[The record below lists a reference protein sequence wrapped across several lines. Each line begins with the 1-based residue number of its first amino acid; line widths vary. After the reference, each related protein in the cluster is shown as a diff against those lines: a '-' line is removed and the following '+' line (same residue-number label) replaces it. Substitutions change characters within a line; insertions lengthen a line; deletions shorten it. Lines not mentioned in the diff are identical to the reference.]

1 MKNMFFHLMQ
11 QLYNV
16 TTAEELQQLEN
27 AIYKAYNA
35 DRRQITTEQHELIY
49 KYINKFYAQIY

>member
-1 MKNMFFHLMQ
+1 MQ